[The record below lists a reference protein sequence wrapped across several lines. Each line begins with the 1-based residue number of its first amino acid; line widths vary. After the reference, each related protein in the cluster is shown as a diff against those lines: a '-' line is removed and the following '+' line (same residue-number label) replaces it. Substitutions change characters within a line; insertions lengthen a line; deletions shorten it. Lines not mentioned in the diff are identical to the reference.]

1 MATKVITVYEL
12 QRWDGGDR
20 TNHYAYLTSEEEA
33 NKMKGTGDYVG
44 KRDFV
49 IHDTKQDVLDFKNGE
64 VKRKALAKLTP
75 EEIKAVRYGRSI
87 IFNDD
92 QTNQA
97 FQLFKMKQVVINM
110 MVDESETL
118 TQFEIDLLN
127 V

>member
-1 MATKVITVYEL
+1 MIV
-12 QRWDGGDR
+12 
-20 TNHYAYLTSEEEA
+20 
-33 NKMKGTGDYVG
+33 
-44 KRDFV
+44 
-49 IHDTKQDVLDFKNGE
+49 
-64 VKRKALAKLTP
+64 KLTCLTVDHALGCLQAFRSEYP
-75 EEIKAVRYGRSI
+75 EIKAVRYGRSI